1 MSKKRKGII
10 AALVVVIIVCA
21 VGLITYFVKQNKA
34 KSEYDDVRKTAK
46 KEVTEEE
53 TKEEEETQID
63 FEALWNTNED
73 IYAWIEIP
81 GTEVDYPILQHPKD
95 DAYYLNHTV
104 EKNEGLPG
112 SIYTEKWNSKDFT
125 DFNTVIYGHNM
136 KNGTMFK
143 GLHQYEDKEFLQKNQ
158 YVKIY
163 LPDKTLKYRIF
174 AAVTFDDR
182 YIPHSYNFSTDKGC
196 KQFLDDVKNGVV
208 KDAKAVYDDD
218 VEVTT
223 QDKLITM
230 STCIANQSSRRWIVV
245 AKLEE

>member
-1 MSKKRKGII
+1 MDKKRKGII
-10 AALVVVIIVCA
+10 AALVVVIIVC
-21 VGLITYFVKQNKA
+21 VVCLITYFVKQNKA
-34 KSEYDDVRKTAK
+34 KDEYDNVKKTAK
-46 KEVTEEE
+46 KEVAKESEES
-53 TKEEEETQID
+53 ETQID
-63 FEALWNTNED
+63 FEALWQINED

-81 GTEVDYPILQHPKD
+81 GTEVDYPILQHPQD
-95 DAYYLNHTV
+95 DAYYLNHTA
-104 EKNEGLPG
+104 EGTEGLPG
-112 SIYTEKWNSKDFT
+112 SIYTEKWNSKEFT

-143 GLHQYEDKEFLQKNQ
+143 GLHQYEDKAFLDKNR

-182 YIPHSYNFSTDKGC
+182 YIPHSYDFSSDKGC
-196 KQFLDDVKNGVV
+196 KQFLADVKDGVV
-208 KDAKAVYDDD
+208 EDAKAVYDDE

-230 STCIANQSSRRWIVV
+230 STCIANQDTKRWIVV